1 VAISSPLNP
10 SAIAREDSIE
20 PAKLGSFITGGTPL
34 GEGVLATAANKIVGF
49 QRGAAVSARPPDLG
63 SIINTLSSNI
73 LTNVE
78 NRVQSIN
85 QNITQVVENRFGM
98 YDKEFKERMNRVE
111 SSKPNNILSNFLSLY
126 KQAIEYIQFLGN
138 KKNVKTLG
146 DNIKELQR
154 VFTETF
160 EVAKI
165 IRQTI
170 IKIVKQLSNLPTADS
185 AGGGLNLDIKVPGGP
200 LKRTLPRGVANIG
213 RMALAGGAIAGATA
227 LGGKVVS
234 GMMGVGEDV
243 SAAPMQD
250 QSSQISGPLMD
261 RFNSILERFSI
272 AIDNLISG
280 SKKDSSGGGG
290 GTVSSGSGASTSQA
304 GGGAP
309 SAPSTKPSAE
319 GEGAKG
325 PAGTATRALLD
336 SIAMAEGTFDQKNQ
350 GYLTHFGF
358 DQYAGKGFP
367 SAHPDIVKRPKNSQ
381 YASAAFGRYQFMP
394 STWQG
399 VGGGAMTPERQDAG
413 AVKLTIMR
421 LNAAGIKV
429 KNEQELESLL
439 QKEGISVRI
448 AAALAPEWASFPKAS
463 GSSYY
468 GQPVKKLK
476 NIQDF
481 YQKRINA
488 QGQPGIGGPELTDK
502 QIADYKAGKLRLE
515 DAQKISQTVAQQPGA
530 NEPSKPLMVPINLGQ
545 QTQQESPTPA
555 ATPPPVLN
563 QSGTKL
569 RAVSSTNYDNFYTV
583 HSRINFNIVE

>member
-1 VAISSPLNP
+1 MAISSPLNP
-10 SAIAREDSIE
+10 SAIARENSIE
-20 PAKLGSFITGGTPL
+20 PAKLGSFITGGAPL

-49 QRGAAVSARPPDLG
+49 QRGAAVAARPPDLG

-85 QNITQVVENRFGM
+85 QNVTQIVENRFGM
-98 YDKEFKERMNRVE
+98 YDKELKDRLDRTE
-111 SSKPNNILSNFLSLY
+111 SAKPNNILSNFLKLY
-126 KQAIEYIQFLGN
+126 QQAIEYIQFLGN
-138 KKNVKTLG
+138 RKNVKTLG
-146 DNIKELQR
+146 DNIRELQK

-160 EVAKI
+160 EVAKV

-170 IKIVKQLSNLPTADS
+170 IKIVNQLSNLPTAS
-185 AGGGLNLDIKVPGGP
+185 ASGGGLNLDINVPGGP
-200 LKRTLPRGVANIG
+200 LRRTLPKGVGNIG
-213 RMALAGGAIAGATA
+213 KMLLAGGAIAGAGA
-227 LGGKVVS
+227 LGAKAVS
-234 GMMGVGEDV
+234 GMMDVGSDV
-243 SAAPMQD
+243 EPMQVPD

-261 RFNSILERFSI
+261 RFSNILERFSV

-280 SKKDSSGGGG
+280 SSRQGSESGGVSSSGTSASSSSSGG
-290 GTVSSGSGASTSQA
+290 A
-304 GGGAP
+304 AP
-309 SAPSTKPSAE
+309 PSETTAPKTSAE

-325 PAGTATRALLD
+325 PQGKSTRALLD
-336 SIAMAEGTFDQKNQ
+336 SIAMAEGTFGREKG
-350 GYLTHFGF
+350 GYLTHFTGA
-358 DQYAGKGFP
+358 QYAGEGFP
-367 SAHPDIVKRPKNSQ
+367 SAHPDKVFKSGR

-394 STWQG
+394 GTWSS

-413 AVKLTIMR
+413 AVRLVIKR

-429 KNEQELESLL
+429 KDEQELESLL

-448 AAALAPEWASFPKAS
+448 AAALSPEWASFPTRA

-468 GQPVKKLK
+468 GQPVKRLK

-481 YQKRINA
+481 YQKRVSA
-488 QGQPGIGGPELTDK
+488 QGQPGIGGPELTDQ

-515 DAQKISQTVAQQPGA
+515 DVQKISQTVSQQPGA
-530 NEPSKPLMVPINLGQ
+530 NEPSKPLIVPMNMAEQ
-545 QTQQESPTPA
+545 EQQEAPA
-555 ATPPPVLN
+555 PQMTPPPKMN
-563 QSGTKL
+563 NSGTSL